1 MSPIIDFY
9 SDRGICCSGHS
20 RTQLLM
26 ASDKEWEDNHSFIQ
40 WVFPSIE
47 PSAYNLTAPI
57 LTKAD
62 IEVFTTNMQVRYNVY
77 PSIQRFMEF
86 LRFQDPVT
94 TKPFWWRERD
104 HNQLRITRA
113 LNFFYDCCFDEALG
127 DFKNRIQNLE
137 AAHPNIISDTTYD
150 FWNQNYDSNLIRD
163 NAE

>member
-40 WVFPSIE
+40 WIFPSTE
-47 PSAYNLTAPI
+47 PSAYSSTAPI
-57 LTKAD
+57 LTQED
-62 IEVFTTNMQVRYNVY
+62 INVFLTNMQVRYSVY

-113 LNFFYDCCFDEALG
+113 LAFFKACYFEEALE
-127 DFKNRIQNLE
+127 DFETRIQDLE
-137 AAHPNIISDTTYD
+137 FAHPNIISNITYSYWNVYFSD
-150 FWNQNYDSNLIRD
+150 FIK
-163 NAE
+163 